1 MLVQTVIL
9 TVYNCVSLFVEI
21 FLEMITFQVVVLVH
35 TLFIYDLKKIIKV
48 KEFYEKIPGVINFLN
63 F

>member
-1 MLVQTVIL
+1 MPVQTVIL

>member
-48 KEFYEKIPGVINFLN
+48 KEFEKI
-63 F
+63 